1 MAKVYTGKV
10 MIPGDKIE
18 EYFKIMAEA
27 EKQREPFRQNL
38 LQLNQEFYEYLQSK
52 FSHRTALKHS
62 SIVDLFVEFICRQ
75 TDVEKI
81 EDITRGMVNTHFKNW
96 WRRKVWDSTRPD
108 ELRVALRK
116 FFVFL
121 AEEKGI
127 VNEKALKAL
136 QGTRQRTEPT

>member
-1 MAKVYTGKV
+1 MAKVFTGRV

-18 EYFKIMAEA
+18 EYFKIMAES
-27 EKQREPFRQNL
+27 EKEREPFRQHL
-38 LQLNQEFYEYLQSK
+38 LGLNQEFRESLHSK
-52 FSHRTALKHS
+52 FSARTARQHS
-62 SIVDLFVEFICRQ
+62 SVVELFADFICRQ

-96 WRRKVWDSTRPD
+96 WRRKVWDSTTPD
-108 ELRVALRK
+108 QLRVALQK

-136 QGTRQRTEPT
+136 R

>member
-10 MIPGDKIE
+10 MIPGDRIE
-18 EYFKIMAEA
+18 EYFKLMAEA
-27 EKQREPFRQNL
+27 EKKREPFRQSL
-38 LQLNQEFYEYLQSK
+38 LNLNQEFYAFLQSK
-52 FSHRTALKHS
+52 FSQRTARKHS
-62 SIVDLFVEFICRQ
+62 SIVEMFVEFICLK

-96 WRRKVWDSTRPD
+96 WKKKVWDSTTPD

-121 AEEKGI
+121 AEVKGI

-136 QGTRQRTEPT
+136 K

>member
-18 EYFKIMAEA
+18 EYIRIMAEA
-27 EKQREPFRQNL
+27 ENQRKPFRQYVL
-38 LQLNQEFYEYLQSK
+38 GLNEEFYEFLQSK
-52 FSHRTALKHS
+52 FSQRTARKHS
-62 SIVDLFVEFICRQ
+62 SIVELFVDFICRQ

-81 EDITRGMVNTHFKNW
+81 EDITRGMVNIHFKNW
-96 WRRKVWDSTRPD
+96 WKRKVWDSTTPD

-121 AEEKGI
+121 AEKKGI
-127 VNEKALKAL
+127 TNEKALKAL
-136 QGTRQRTEPT
+136 N